1 MVDTME
7 EVVRPVRVK
16 RRHSEAFKQAVV
28 AACIEPGASLA
39 GIARANGVNANL
51 VRKWM
56 DQRGVARPTRRAVS
70 DVVGAS
76 NTPAPAFLPV
86 GVVPPPPSAPN
97 IQIEIRRGA
106 TALTV
111 SWPVEAAGACAAWLG
126 AWLR

>member
-1 MVDTME
+1 MQ
-7 EVVRPVRVK
+7 EVVKPVRVK

-28 AACIEPGASLA
+28 AACAEPGASLS

-56 DQRGVARPTRRAVS
+56 DQRGVARSTRRAVS
-70 DVVGAS
+70 AEVVSAP

-86 GVVPPPPSAPN
+86 GVEPSPPSAPN
-97 IQIEIRRGA
+97 IQIEIHRGA
-106 TALTV
+106 TALTIR
-111 SWPVEAAGACAAWLG
+111 WPVEAAQACATWLG